1 MKAIMLL
8 HGFLTNI
15 HDFDP
20 IVPYLKE
27 EYDYVDLFVVPG
39 HTEEPNYKEFDADL
53 TFKKLLETYD
63 EISKK
68 YERIDCIGFSM
79 GGALA
84 TYLQS
89 VRKIDNLVL
98 LAPAN
103 KYLNFSLIHNRIRY
117 RQAKLS
123 EMRKVKNQDEMLY
136 NLIKEKLKEMKID
149 DKTALNLGFNDL
161 FPNYNYHNLTTFMN
175 IINRCN
181 KELISIDTRT
191 LIIWGKL
198 DQLVPFASIEFVSN
212 LAINEKEIIIYDDI
226 SHLMLRSENKDK
238 IINSIL
244 EFLRSYHG

>member
-20 IVPYLKE
+20 IVPLLEE

-39 HTEEPNYKEFDADL
+39 HTETPDYKKFDADL
-53 TFKKLLETYD
+53 TFNQLLANYD
-63 EISKK
+63 KIAKK
-68 YERIDCIGFSM
+68 YDRIDCIGFSM

-103 KYLNFSLIHNRIRY
+103 KYLNFSLIHNRIKY
-117 RQAKLS
+117 RQTKLS
-123 EMRKVKNQDEMLY
+123 EMRKVKHQDEMLY
-136 NLIKEKLKEMKID
+136 NLIKDKLKEMKID
-149 DKTALNLGFNDL
+149 DKTALNMGFNDL

-181 KELISIDTRT
+181 KELISIDTRV

-198 DQLVPFASIEFVSN
+198 DQLVPYSSIEFVSN
-212 LAINEKEIIIYDDI
+212 LAINEKEAIIYEDI

-238 IINSIL
+238 IIKSIL
-244 EFLRSYHG
+244 EFLRS